1 MFHYTNQNT
10 TLSSSHRLKNSA
22 TSGSGSN
29 SKEVY
34 FHPYD
39 GGGVPARASTSVS
52 NNNSSGFSSGFPS
65 SHQHQYQHQRST
77 SSEFNY
83 SCSDNN
89 LHQWDEE
96 LHGSM
101 SETEDDITDEDE
113 DIDEPMD
120 ILYEQEVNSNGGR
133 RLHQSAGNVLDA
145 AYRAGTNQQEQR
157 RHHSE
162 PIISSNSN
170 NLELQL
176 STTADHIMSLL
187 QREANDYSVP
197 LPIRYYPTEFTE
209 LNSSSSDDDKSDSKK
224 SGKSSSKTS
233 IGPWRKRIS
242 SWMYDVVDHFQYD
255 RNVVSV
261 ALRYIDQYVGHL
273 LVEHDSKRRAGSSSS
288 SSQPIKRRHFQLIAV
303 TSLYLA
309 IKIHGELMEND
320 PVSGDEYNVVT
331 SLIHEVDG
339 RAFLGKPL
347 DKALDPQDK
356 VPQDNEDDDHESDED
371 LRFVSSKLSELRRRQ
386 KKGRWSRLGF
396 GNNHSS
402 VAPESTSSSRYSTS
416 KSLQPKAPN
425 PGLPYKPRKRG
436 MLSGPLRLHSFVEL
450 SRGLFTSRD
459 ITDTETK
466 ILKALNYVVNPPTSR
481 RFVGELLRMLALCF
495 ETGMDG
501 AGMNVHGMIS
511 AAESMLGVDR
521 KEILERVLVNACG
534 QIEGAASVPSLSIG
548 CLPSVLAY
556 GAMVNAVEEEFD
568 KLIEEGVEKDEM
580 DAIMELE
587 KDDMVES
594 SPQLEDFQRHYRR
607 YSRNTSPSPA
617 AKPAT
622 VESDKELFLEAW
634 KEQFL
639 VTVFHA
645 TNCFLSPE
653 SQDIFKVRELL
664 LDQVSDKDGEDGTN
678 ASSPGSSSPTSKDQ
692 GIKKR
697 SPRSPR
703 SVAIGNS
710 PNRQMLRGGS
720 FFRQGS
726 SFSSTTSLLSPY
738 DARGRSS
745 FSSGM
750 QHTMESASP
759 SFRNITQ
766 ATAPSS
772 RRSYHK
778 QTSEPIA
785 FSDVPSMSNRECVDA
800 ATRYKR
806 FASHSESSRR
816 SMSAT
821 NFGSTSWRR
830 EPFQPPNPSG
840 SANPLFSA

>member
-1 MFHYTNQNT
+1 MRYDE
-10 TLSSSHRLKNSA
+10 SS
-22 TSGSGSN
+22 
-29 SKEVY
+29 
-34 FHPYD
+34 
-39 GGGVPARASTSVS
+39 GGMVPARASTSVS
-52 NNNSSGFSSGFPS
+52 NNSSSGFPS
-65 SHQHQYQHQRST
+65 SSQHQYQHQRST

-96 LHGSM
+96 LHGTM

-120 ILYEQEVNSNGGR
+120 ILYEQEVNSNGR

-145 AYRAGTNQQEQR
+145 AYRTGSNQIEQR

-162 PIISSNSN
+162 PIISSTSSN

-209 LNSSSSDDDKSDSKK
+209 LDSSSTADDKSDSKK

-273 LVEHDSKRRAGSSSS
+273 LVEHDSKRRSGSSSSS

-331 SLIHEVDG
+331 SLIYEVDG

-347 DKALDPQDK
+347 DKALDPQDHK
-356 VPQDNEDDDHESDED
+356 DPQDDNEDDHESDED

-402 VAPESTSSSRYSTS
+402 VAPESTSSSRYDTS

-495 ETGMDG
+495 EAGMDG

-511 AAESMLGVDR
+511 AAEGMLGIDR
-521 KEILERVLVNACG
+521 KEILERVLSNACG

-568 KLIEEGVEKDEM
+568 KLVEEGVEKDEM

-617 AKPAT
+617 AKPAN

-678 ASSPGSSSPTSKDQ
+678 ASSPGSSSPTTKDQ

-750 QHTMESASP
+750 HTMESSASP
-759 SFRNITQ
+759 SFRSSQ
-766 ATAPSS
+766 ASAPT

-778 QTSEPIA
+778 QTSEPIT

-806 FASHSESSRR
+806 FASQSESSRR
-816 SMSAT
+816 SLSAT
-821 NFGSTSWRR
+821 NFGSTAWRR
-830 EPFQPPNPSG
+830 ESFQPPNPSG

>member
-10 TLSSSHRLKNSA
+10 TLSSSHRLKNST
-22 TSGSGSN
+22 TSGGSG

-39 GGGVPARASTSVS
+39 GGGVPARASTSAS
-52 NNNSSGFSSGFPS
+52 TNSGFPS
-65 SHQHQYQHQRST
+65 SSQHQYQHQRST

-101 SETEDDITDEDE
+101 TDTEDDITDEDE
-113 DIDEPMD
+113 EDEPMD

-133 RLHQSAGNVLDA
+133 RLYQSAGNVLDA
-145 AYRAGTNQQEQR
+145 AYRTGSNQHEQR

-162 PIISSNSN
+162 PIINSTNSN

-209 LNSSSSDDDKSDSKK
+209 LDSSSSSSNDDKSDSATKK
-224 SGKSSSKTS
+224 GSKSNKTS

-273 LVEHDSKRRAGSSSS
+273 LVEHDSKRRVSGISSSS

-331 SLIHEVDG
+331 SLIYEVDG

-347 DKALDPQDK
+347 DKALDPSQDK
-356 VPQDNEDDDHESDED
+356 DDPQDNEDVDHESDED
-371 LRFVSSKLSELRRRQ
+371 LRFVSNKLSELRRKQ

-402 VAPESTSSSRYSTS
+402 IAPESTSSSRYNTS
-416 KSLQPKAPN
+416 KSSLQPKAPN
-425 PGLPYKPRKRG
+425 SGLPYKPRKRG

-495 ETGMDG
+495 EAGMDG

-511 AAESMLGVDR
+511 AAESMLGIDR
-521 KEILERVLVNACG
+521 KEILERVLTNACG

-568 KLIEEGVEKDEM
+568 KLFEEGVEKDEM

-617 AKPAT
+617 AKPT
-622 VESDKELFLEAW
+622 NVESDKELFLEAW

-703 SVAIGNS
+703 SVANGNS

-745 FSSGM
+745 FSSGV
-750 QHTMESASP
+750 HTMESASP

-766 ATAPSS
+766 ANAPT

-778 QTSEPIA
+778 QTSEPIT

-806 FASHSESSRR
+806 FASQSESSRR
-816 SMSAT
+816 SMSAS

-830 EPFQPPNPSG
+830 ESFQPPNPSG
-840 SANPLFSA
+840 GANPLFSA